1 MAEVEQK
8 LASYVAALQEAQDKL
23 LAESQARVEA
33 QQQARAEASARVEAE
48 RRVEAYAEAIAR
60 TRDDARSGAGLIETL
75 EAAATT
81 GNCECCLE
89 ENVPKE
95 QLVKI
100 DSGQLLC
107 LDCVRQL
114 RQCATGVNRL

>member
-1 MAEVEQK
+1 MVEAEQK
-8 LASYVAALQEAQDKL
+8 LASYAAALQEAQDQL

-33 QQQARAEASARVEAE
+33 EQQARAEASARVEAE
-48 RRVEAYAEAIAR
+48 RRVEAYAEAIAK
-60 TRDDARSGAGLIETL
+60 TGDGAQSGAAL
-75 EAAATT
+75 EAAAAT

-89 ENVPKE
+89 ENVQEE

-114 RQCATGVNRL
+114 RQCATGLNR